1 MAKEYILIAP
11 LYSGAKNKATI
22 PKFLPTVLVI
32 YKKSNNQKTNK
43 TWLRFKCKIS
53 NWNGKKY
60 NILLKTLLCD
70 LLSDIGLALDK
81 LISKRKKLKKV

>member
-53 NWNGKKY
+53 N
-60 NILLKTLLCD
+60 
-70 LLSDIGLALDK
+70 
-81 LISKRKKLKKV
+81 